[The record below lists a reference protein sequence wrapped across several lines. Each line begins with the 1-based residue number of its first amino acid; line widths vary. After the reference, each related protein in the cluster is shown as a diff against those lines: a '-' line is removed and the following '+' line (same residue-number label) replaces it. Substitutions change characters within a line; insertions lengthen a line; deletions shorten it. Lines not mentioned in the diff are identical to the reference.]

1 MKCFYHPDRDAV
13 ALCKSCG
20 RGLCLDCC
28 ADVPPGIACLGK
40 CEADVAALNL
50 VLQRGKTA
58 YQKTGAAY
66 RRNAIAMLIAGLLIS
81 GFGLLPVIVSRSY
94 GAFFLIP
101 FGAIFL
107 LFSYFSYR
115 SGQQIVAVE
124 YRGDPSA
131 NPKGMPG
138 TSLVDTSP
146 FR

>member
-1 MKCFYHPDRDAV
+1 MKCFYHPARDAV

-28 ADVPPGIACLGK
+28 ADVAPGVACLGK

-50 VLQRGKTA
+50 VLQRSKTA

-81 GFGLLPVIVSRSY
+81 GFGLLPAIVSRSY
-94 GAFFLIP
+94 GTLFLVP

-124 YRGDPSA
+124 YRGDGSTKPD
-131 NPKGMPG
+131 G
-138 TSLVDTSP
+138 SP
-146 FR
+146 TTRGDGA

>member
-1 MKCFYHPDRDAV
+1 
-13 ALCKSCG
+13 
-20 RGLCLDCC
+20 
-28 ADVPPGIACLGK
+28 
-40 CEADVAALNL
+40 
-50 VLQRGKTA
+50 
-58 YQKTGAAY
+58 
-66 RRNAIAMLIAGLLIS
+66 MLIAGLLIS

-124 YRGDPSA
+124 YRGDPGS

-138 TSLVDTSP
+138 TSRVDTSP